1 LGLGYWDWGNG
12 TGILGLGYWDW
23 DIGTGVLELG
33 YWNWDI
39 GIGILVRLE
48 GFRGEEVCGT
58 RITDGIVEGFD
69 RTAGHKG
76 RKDKGRINI
85 AVCGRCWSWV
95 WKVQSR
101 EGKLGRP

>member
-1 LGLGYWDWGNG
+1 
-12 TGILGLGYWDW
+12 
-23 DIGTGVLELG
+23 LELG

-76 RKDKGRINI
+76 GRIKEGSILQSAEGVGLGFGKFNQ
-85 AVCGRCWSWV
+85 GKENWV
-95 WKVQSR
+95 ARDIGVRDSGVRQDS
-101 EGKLGRP
+101 LG